1 MLDVF
6 KSRKFVIGLAASI
19 INGVLVALGVSIEIA
34 ILATSPLSGAL
45 LAQGAVDVRKAGPG
59 NGSALAVMLAAGLL
73 GSGAYTLTGCGSVQR
88 AGASFIDC
96 MKPNTRALAG
106 ELTGLVGDTIRHATD
121 NTGRVDWQ
129 SVKGSLSAF
138 KSDAPMCAFRSALV
152 EAMRPRAAG
161 GVQAAGLEYSPD
173 DLRAGFAAVNVG
185 LFGARLA
192 PL

>member
-6 KSRKFVIGLAASI
+6 KSKKFMIGLAASL

-45 LAQGAVDVRKAGPG
+45 LAQGAVDVRKAGPS
-59 NGSALAVMLAAGLL
+59 NGSALAVMLAAGLI
-73 GSGAYTLTGCGSVQR
+73 GSGVYTLTGCGATQR

-96 MKPNTRALAG
+96 MQPNTRALAG
-106 ELTGLVGDTIRHATD
+106 EITGLVGDTLRNATD

-129 SVKGSLSAF
+129 SVKGTLLGF

-152 EAMRPRAAG
+152 EAMRPRSSG
-161 GVQAAGLEYSPD
+161 GVQAAGLEWSPD
-173 DLRAGFAAVNVG
+173 DLRAGYTAVNHD
-185 LFGARLA
+185 LFGSRLA